1 MEFFRV
7 RTGNSVIAIV
17 FVLLLSL
24 FLPSSHSAQKITAGA
39 SCKGLNKKVDYK
51 NKTYTCIKKGN
62 KLVWSKGVAIK
73 NAAPAVAPSPTASPI
88 PSPTPTP
95 TPTPTQSSFEAW
107 TLNIDVK
114 SLSDQAQENF
124 LSWTKGRVGVTI
136 NHTQIIQVNSNVNRI
151 SILKRSDDLVAQL
164 FSSYFPQ
171 GSVTVI
177 GATES
182 WTTEELSKN
191 GWLTTCRNQSM
202 PGVAYCLSNTR
213 HHGYVVTGDATY
225 DPRNPGSDGGA
236 LLAHEYFHLVQAN
249 LSQTT
254 SGVRT
259 KSGDANS
266 ANAFPA
272 WFLEGT
278 AEFVGYS
285 VAALSQ
291 SASFWDG
298 RARMLSYAP
307 PEESINKNAIADYEI
322 RTCCGNNT
330 PTYPYNIGQVATEYI
345 VASIGFQKMLDIWI
359 DYATTRNFEKSFERV
374 TGISKIAFYEKFDQI
389 RTKVGLPAISWRL
402 EGLVNKKISN

>member
-39 SCKGLNKKVDYK
+39 TCKGLNKKVEYK
-51 NKTYTCIKKGN
+51 NKSYTCVKKGN

-136 NHTQIIQVNSNVNRI
+136 NHTQIIQVNSNVNRM
-151 SILKRSDDLVAQL
+151 SILKRSDDLGAQL

-191 GWLTTCRNQSM
+191 GWISTCRNQSM

-291 SASFWDG
+291 SASYWDG

>member
-1 MEFFRV
+1 MKKRS
-7 RTGNSVIAIV
+7 RGA
-17 FVLLLSL
+17 VLSLISTLILSL
-24 FLPSSHSAQKITAGA
+24 FLPTSYSAQKITAGA
-39 SCKGLNKKVDYK
+39 SCKGLNKKVEYK
-51 NKTYTCIKKGN
+51 NKSYTCVKKGN

-88 PSPTPTP
+88 PSP

-136 NHTQIIQVNSNVNRI
+136 NHTQIIQVNSNVNRM
-151 SILKRSDDLVAQL
+151 SILKRSDDLGAQL

-191 GWLTTCRNQSM
+191 GWISTCRNQSM

-291 SASFWDG
+291 SASYWDG

-345 VASIGFQKMLDIWI
+345 IASIGFQKMLDIWI